1 MGAPFR
7 GPATLQRGL
16 STPSPPPEPRPAH
29 APRSPRPR
37 PEPRF
42 FPQTQR
48 FGPFWSLRGQ
58 LGQNRTKR
66 ESTRVRTRAPRLWP
80 QSRTA
85 QAHAVRLA
93 IAPHR
98 AGARRRAGILG
109 PAPRRRTP
117 PGRHPRPRILGPAS
131 SAPHCVE
138 IGRGPR
144 VPSHPA
150 EPSLENLG
158 VRLPVVPLQCSRA
171 HPEMNPLC
179 ASAWTCC
186 AVWRAVAAFFKHTI

>member
-117 PGRHPRPRILGPAS
+117 PGRHPRPRTAQAHAARPAS
-131 SAPHCVE
+131 SAPHPRPRILSPALRRDRARASRSVTF
-138 IGRGPR
+138 GRTQLGEPWG
-144 VPSHPA
+144 SPA
-150 EPSLENLG
+150 CCTPT
-158 VRLPVVPLQCSRA
+158 VLPGAP
-171 HPEMNPLC
+171 
-179 ASAWTCC
+179 
-186 AVWRAVAAFFKHTI
+186 